1 MFANLLLDYGQDAY
15 THKVS
20 EASERI
26 SRESIEESLQRDER
40 RRNVF
45 MVYGVELIEDGTD
58 SRL

>member
-1 MFANLLLDYGQDAY
+1 MDK
-15 THKVS
+15 TPIHTKS
-20 EASERI
+20 ASQVK
-26 SRESIEESLQRDER
+26 ESIEESLQRDER